1 MKIIIIG
8 AKGFIGSNAVK
19 YFENTLA
26 WEVWSCGV
34 EVDYTAARYSQIDAT
49 NSDFS
54 DLFRNNIFDV
64 CLNCSGAASVPD
76 SLINPQRDFLLNTYN
91 VFKILDAV
99 RKYNSTCKVI
109 NISSAAVYGN
119 PASLPIRESSPLAP
133 ISPYGQHKL
142 MSETICKEFF
152 DYYGVG
158 TCSLRVFSAYG
169 EGLKKQILWDLS
181 KKMQKQS
188 VIKLFGDGSETRD
201 FIYIRD
207 IIRAIE
213 LIIENAAFRGES
225 INVAN
230 GQEVRISHLVDIFR
244 TLTQWEGEVNFSGQ
258 VREGDPKNWRADIS
272 VIKSYGY
279 KPSVPFEEGADKYLT
294 WIAGNA

>member
-1 MKIIIIG
+1 MKMLIIG
-8 AKGFIGSNAVK
+8 AKGFIGKGAFA
-19 YFENTLA
+19 YFHANPM
-26 WEVWSCGV
+26 WEVWSCDV
-34 EVDYTAARYSQIDAT
+34 TVDYTTCRYSQIDGT
-49 NSDFS
+49 NSDFAE
-54 DLFRNNIFDV
+54 LFINHTFDV

-99 RKYNSTCKVI
+99 RKYNSACKVI

-142 MSETICKEFF
+142 MAETICKEFY
-152 DYYGVG
+152 DYYGIG
-158 TCSLRVFSAYG
+158 TCSLRIFSAYG
-169 EGLKKQILWDLS
+169 EGLKKQILWDLL

-188 VIKLFGDGSETRD
+188 VIQLFGDGTETRD
-201 FIYIRD
+201 FIYIQD
-207 IIRAIE
+207 IVRAID
-213 LIIENAAFRGES
+213 LIIENALFRGEA

-230 GQEVRISHLVDIFR
+230 GEEIKISQLVDIFR
-244 TLTQWEGEVNFSGQ
+244 TLTQWEGEVNFSGKA
-258 VREGDPKNWRADIS
+258 REGDPKNWKADIA

-279 KPSVPFEEGADKYLT
+279 KPSVPFEVGAGKYLT
-294 WIAGNA
+294 WIDENI